1 MFPIVAVLVFLVL
14 VLVLLALYKLRKTE
28 HMPDPYMVYYDDGLL
43 DIFLGLVLFAAGV
56 VMLADYPTF
65 AGIAPALL
73 YPILLTAKKSIT
85 APRLQPDDI
94 SQIQVK
100 RRQTRSKMIG
110 LVLALTLALLA
121 GLFVLFVLLVGV
133 KDWQIW
139 PYLMDAGLVIV
150 AGVFV
155 FWGFQSGAKR
165 LIIYGG
171 LLLVARISGF
181 WVEVPFPSYIVALG
195 GIVSLIGLAMMIRFI
210 QEHPKRSFS

>member
-1 MFPIVAVLVFLVL
+1 LVL

-43 DIFLGLVLFAAGV
+43 DIFLGLVLFAAGFG
-56 VMLADYPTF
+56 MLADYSAF
-65 AGIAPALL
+65 IGITPALL
-73 YPILLTAKKSIT
+73 YPILLVAKKNIT

-139 PYLMDAGLVIV
+139 AYLMDAGLVIV

-155 FWGFQSGAKR
+155 LWGFQSGAKR
-165 LIIYGG
+165 LVVYGG
-171 LLLVARISGF
+171 LLLVARISSF
-181 WVEVPFPSYIVALG
+181 WVEVAFPYYIVAVG
-195 GIVSLIGLAMMIRFI
+195 GVVSLIGLAIMIRFI